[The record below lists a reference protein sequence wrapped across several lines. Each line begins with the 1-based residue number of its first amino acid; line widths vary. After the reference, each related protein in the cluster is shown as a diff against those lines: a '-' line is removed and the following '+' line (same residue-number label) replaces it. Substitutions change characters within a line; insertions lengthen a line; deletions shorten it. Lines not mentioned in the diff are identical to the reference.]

1 MLAVAHTSTR
11 AFMDPPKGKTEYD
24 VTLFFDSRGLTQRRA
39 AALRSSSLNSAARMH
54 CHLIP
59 RRPKISAGPYVSR
72 LEGPV
77 LQTRGRERSATTV
90 RCRDCALPTSELR
103 AAQRARSRTLATRRA
118 RTAGP
123 WINVGEWERRFAGLS
138 ARPA

>member
-59 RRPKISAGPYVSR
+59 RRPKFSAGPYVSL

-77 LQTRGRERSATTV
+77 LQTRGRERSATTADV
-90 RCRDCALPTSELR
+90 GTAHFQHLNCLEPQTLLVKVPRPRERIGRAPTS
-103 AAQRARSRTLATRRA
+103 A
-118 RTAGP
+118 
-123 WINVGEWERRFAGLS
+123 
-138 ARPA
+138 